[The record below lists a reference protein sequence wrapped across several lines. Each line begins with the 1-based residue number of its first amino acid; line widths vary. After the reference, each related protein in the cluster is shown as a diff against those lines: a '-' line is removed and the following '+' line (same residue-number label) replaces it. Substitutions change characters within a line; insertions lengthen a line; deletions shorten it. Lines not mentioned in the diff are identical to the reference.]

1 MGNNLYSKKL
11 IMANSFTADFPEIWA
26 REQQEVFY
34 KENVA
39 MQIADTSFKGEM
51 SYGDTLNRPYRSSNA
66 VQSYTRGTAITIDDK
81 TDTQEQLSVNRQF
94 ATGFYIDDFDKVQ
107 SRYDLIA
114 AYAKDDGEYLSNQVD
129 ADVLGEYSN
138 ADATVDDGTI
148 WGTAGNGIS
157 LTTSNV
163 LKTISAAKK
172 ELRKNNVSATDLFGV
187 ISPEFEDILIQYG
200 AGRDTNMWDDV
211 NKKGVTMQ
219 FYGYDL
225 YVSNQTAGSAV
236 LAMATNPTANDT
248 VVIEGVTFTFVAS
261 PASAGDV
268 DIWAN
273 VDATRANLETLI
285 NDPSTT
291 TATGIALSTE
301 DARNFA
307 NKVTATN
314 NDTDDTLTVVYKGA
328 GTLTVSETL
337 TAGGDVW
344 TTTSQKQ
351 HNLFGKRGAVTLVMQ
366 SDARPQV
373 KQVPDKLGVNI
384 LNGVLY
390 WVKTFADG
398 AKQLVNVEIQSS
410 AF

>member
-1 MGNNLYSKKL
+1 
-11 IMANSFTADFPEIWA
+11 MANSFTADFPEIWA
-26 REQQEVFY
+26 KEQQEVFY

-39 MQIADTSFKGEM
+39 MQIADTTFKGEM

-81 TDTQEQLSVNRQF
+81 TDTQEQLSINRQF

-107 SRYDLIA
+107 SRYDLIS
-114 AYAKDDGEYLSNQVD
+114 AYARDDGEYLSNQVD

-200 AGRDTNMWDDV
+200 AGRDTDMGDAANE
-211 NKKGVTMQ
+211 KGVTMQ

-236 LAMATNPTANDT
+236 LSLATNPTNGDT
-248 VVIEGVTFTFVAS
+248 VVIEGVTFTFVDTIGTT
-261 PASAGDV
+261 AGNV
-268 DIWAN
+268 HIETT

-285 NDPSTT
+285 NAPTT
-291 TATGIALSTE
+291 TAAGYVALATN
-301 DARNFA
+301 DARVFGNQA
-307 NKVTATN
+307 SATN
-314 NDTDDTLTVVYKGA
+314 DDTADTLTVVFKGA
-328 GTLTVSETL
+328 GTLEVSETL
-337 TAGGDVW
+337 TDGTDTW
-344 TTTSQKQ
+344 TATKEKQ
-351 HNLFGKRGAVTLVMQ
+351 HNLFGKRGATTLVMQ